1 MWVSTIVEVPLLS
14 LELIS
19 NVSVIS
25 SINQSLATSYLLV
38 FIEMNDSHDVEVVL
52 LHLWDPNFGV
62 KYSGNGIPPDFL

>member
-25 SINQSLATSYLLV
+25 SINQSLATSYLLA

-52 LHLWDPNFGV
+52 LHLWDPSFGV